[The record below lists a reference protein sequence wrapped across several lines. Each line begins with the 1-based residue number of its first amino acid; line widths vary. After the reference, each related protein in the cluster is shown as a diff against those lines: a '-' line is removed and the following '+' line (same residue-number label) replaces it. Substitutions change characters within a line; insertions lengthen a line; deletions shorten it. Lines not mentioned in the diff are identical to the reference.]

1 VARRGLALLPRHVL
15 ERLLDASSPTLEDSL
30 RHDGASRVSLTPRE
44 HEVLAA
50 MADGVSLL
58 KSTTGLIRLEI
69 LVGWSYRDDHGD
81 DSLCHYFD
89 LRLPSSQPRRAR
101 TQACRY

>member
-50 MADGVSLL
+50 MADGA
-58 KSTTGLIRLEI
+58 LIR
-69 LVGWSYRDDHGD
+69 
-81 DSLCHYFD
+81 
-89 LRLPSSQPRRAR
+89 
-101 TQACRY
+101 